1 MGSRAKG
8 GIDMVISISLSE
20 SDLQRIKDAL
30 GIDTYDD
37 IHKAFIDAMDHLLSN
52 EEENKEG

>member
-1 MGSRAKG
+1 
-8 GIDMVISISLSE
+8 MVISISLSE

-37 IHKAFIDAMDHLLSN
+37 IHKAFVDAMDHLLSN
-52 EEENKEG
+52 EEENHGFYKG

>member
-1 MGSRAKG
+1 MMEIK
-8 GIDMVISISLSE
+8 ISLSD
-20 SDLQRIKDAL
+20 SDLQRIKDVL

>member
-1 MGSRAKG
+1 MEIK
-8 GIDMVISISLSE
+8 ISLSD
-20 SDLQRIKDAL
+20 SDLQRIKDVL
-30 GIDTYDD
+30 GIYTYDD

>member
-1 MGSRAKG
+1 MKRRLFD
-8 GIDMVISISLSE
+8 IVISISLSE

-30 GIDTYDD
+30 GVDTYDD

-52 EEENKEG
+52 EEENNGIYKG